1 MTSLMSDQK
10 YLLREQYRDPTKLG
24 ARARLHER
32 FSTNKYGWMLWA
44 LDQLDLPS
52 EARVLELGCGPG
64 ALWAENRTRIP
75 GGWSVVLADLS
86 AGMLEQAQR
95 ALGDLRRRFQFM
107 VVDMQELPFEDASF
121 DGVIANHMLYHVPDV
136 PTALSESCRVLRPE
150 ATLYAATNGERH
162 MGELGE
168 LARTFDCGLTCASGE
183 YSFSLENGA
192 EQLGEW
198 FEDIEL
204 CRYDDSLLVTEA
216 EPLVAYILSSVG
228 NADSVLVGEKL
239 DELIEFVERELA
251 EKGAIRIGKD
261 VGLFKAQ
268 RGTG

>member
-10 YLLREQYRDPTKLG
+10 YLLKEQYGDATKLG

-44 LDQLDLPS
+44 FDQLDLGS
-52 EARVLELGCGPG
+52 EASVLELGCGPG

-75 GGWSVVLADLS
+75 AGWKVVLADLS
-86 AGMLEQAQR
+86 VRMLEEAQHALR
-95 ALGDLRRRFQFM
+95 AVRGRFQFV
-107 VVDMQELPFEDASF
+107 VVDMQALPFEDASF

-136 PTALSESCRVLRPE
+136 GRALCESRRVLRPG

-168 LARTFDCGLTCASGE
+168 LARSLDCGLTCASGE

-192 EQLGEW
+192 EQLGAW
-198 FEDIEL
+198 YDHVEL
-204 CRYDDSLLVTEA
+204 CRYEDSLLVTEA

-228 NADSVLVGEKL
+228 NAQSALAGEKL
-239 DELIEFVERELA
+239 DELTEVVKRELA
-251 EKGAIRIGKD
+251 EKGAIHITKD
-261 VGLFKAQ
+261 SGLFKGQ
-268 RGTG
+268 RAAR